1 MYRRDWVVKY
11 AEPTEYVW
19 DWDSAY
25 VQENGHPAVTP
36 LEAAVASGN
45 LEGWKA
51 NEVTEFTANPGDDP
65 DNTYTD
71 NVIFPS
77 GTGDPLTISDWE
89 WMFEAFD
96 AALEERG
103 YGDDSD
109 AYCITIPYQAI
120 SSMAIWCPPSAA
132 ETDTII
138 STMMERLPLTPPPTI
153 SRPIWSA

>member
-36 LEAAVASGN
+36 LEAAVESGN
-45 LEGWKA
+45 MEGWKA

-77 GTGDPLTISDWE
+77 GTSDPLTISDWE

-96 AALEERG
+96 AALEREAMGMTPTPTASRSRIR
-103 YGDDSD
+103 D
-109 AYCITIPYQAI
+109 T
-120 SSMAIWCPPSAA
+120 SSTAIWYLPSAA

-138 STMMERLPLTPPPTI
+138 STMRRGYL
-153 SRPIWSA
+153 